1 MSDVVY
7 VDTAAGP
14 NYTWASASFT
24 WGSAAAGK
32 NWSTAYPAVYAL
44 GVAVALGLSES
55 RVNQTVKGIS
65 EPVGFTDGA
74 VKDLLLSRSETF
86 SFSETYADLIS
97 FVLHFLEGL
106 ALADSEGKELDL
118 QKGELL
124 GWTDQLAQNASKS
137 ASEVFGVSDIRMLDS
152 VKTLTEP
159 VSFFEAASRSI
170 QKDASEILGF
180 SDGTRSQIEKTFFE
194 ALGFAETYTD
204 LIEYLISVSE
214 SLAISSAPQKE
225 LTKPLSES
233 FALIDARVNQL
244 VKGIPEAL
252 AIGELLGRTVDYR
265 RNLSEGL
272 NLGDSIAK
280 ALAIS
285 LPEALA
291 IADQYRRRANGVISD
306 MVISRLAITEQD
318 FRDILDAGHPPGYSN
333 FRDFISGDYTYQ
345 RALFRAI
352 LETDNA
358 DRGYINGL
366 RVTVDV
372 PDVFDRGTAQIS
384 DASAGIYVAFTRTFH
399 IAPEVTLTHKG
410 GTVVATPKIIGSITK
425 SGFTAVLETSAG
437 TRVAGS
443 FIWVAQGY

>member
-1 MSDVVY
+1 MSDVVS

-14 NYTWASASFT
+14 SYTWASASFT

-55 RVNQTVKGIS
+55 RGNQTVKGIS

-86 SFSETYADLIS
+86 SFSETYADLTS

-118 QKGELL
+118 QRGELL
-124 GWTDQLAQNASKS
+124 GWTDQLAQDAFKS
-137 ASEVFGVSDIRMLDS
+137 VSEAIGVADIRMLDS
-152 VKTLTEP
+152 VKGFSEPLT
-159 VSFFEAASRSI
+159 FLEAASRSI
-170 QKDASEILGF
+170 QKNASEILGF
-180 SDGTRSQIEKTFFE
+180 SDGTHSEIEKTFFE

-225 LTKPLSES
+225 LTKPLSDS

-272 NLGDSIAK
+272 SFGDSIAK

-291 IADQYRRRANGVISD
+291 VADQYRRRANGVISD

-410 GTVVATPKIIGSITK
+410 GTVVATPRIVGSITK

-443 FIWVAQGY
+443 FTWVAQGY